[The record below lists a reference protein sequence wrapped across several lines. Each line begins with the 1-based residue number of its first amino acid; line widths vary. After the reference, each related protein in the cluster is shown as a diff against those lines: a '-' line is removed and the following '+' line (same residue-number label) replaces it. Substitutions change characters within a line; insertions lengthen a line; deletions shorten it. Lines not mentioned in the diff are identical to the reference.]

1 MAGNTRL
8 KNPYALQTDL
18 QRLVVAFRHAANTDY
33 FVYDASRDKGR
44 LVCPHCLEAEF
55 HYCAGSPTKQGDN
68 RRGALPHFRSNEL
81 ARHSPDCLSLLPSGE
96 GDADQ
101 EEIDP
106 SKGFKIHLNLGI
118 SKEEFC
124 RAAMGENDLKGR
136 KTFPAKKP
144 EDFIRL
150 MCSAQIQR
158 VQESIIIHHD
168 FRIPWSDFFI
178 RSPANDN
185 RDGRNPRWAKI
196 AQKLEGRRNGT
207 GIPALFHIK
216 IEDAPRLMID
226 GQGGGDRQRYTL
238 PRFSAYIAEE
248 ERVCRVQPFLQ
259 VTGSALNSLQVGKEY
274 LVLTESPRLY
284 KGKDCK
290 RWYLDIPLSNPDRCC
305 RVDLA
310 EIARKTKERANKVD
324 PSAMRH
330 PALV

>member
-1 MAGNTRL
+1 MAGNTGL

-18 QRLVVAFRHAANTDY
+18 QCLVVAFRHAANADY
-33 FVYDASRDKGR
+33 LVYDASRDKGR
-44 LVCPHCLEAEF
+44 LVCPHCLEAEL
-55 HYCAGSPTKQGDN
+55 HYCAGSPTKRGDN
-68 RRGALPHFRSNEL
+68 ERGAMPHFRSNEL

-96 GDADQ
+96 SDDDQ
-101 EEIDP
+101 QEIDP

-136 KTFPAKKP
+136 KTFPAKNPK
-144 EDFIRL
+144 DFIHL

-158 VQESIIIHHD
+158 VLDSVIIYHD
-168 FRIPWSDFFI
+168 FQIPWSEFFV
-178 RSPANDN
+178 RRTANDN
-185 RDGRNPRWAKI
+185 RDKTAVRWTELAK
-196 AQKLEGRRNGT
+196 KLQMAREGAETRR
-207 GIPALFHIK
+207 LFHIK

-226 GQGGGDRQRYTL
+226 GQGGGGRQRYTL
-238 PRFSAYIAEE
+238 PCFSAYIAAE
-248 ERVCRVQPFLQ
+248 ERICRVQPFLQ

-290 RWYLDIPLSNPDRCC
+290 KWYLDIPLSNPDRCC

-310 EIARKTKERANKVD
+310 DIARKTKERVNKID